1 MKNNQEI
8 VRVIGN
14 SILSAMLAMSATSVS
29 VFAQEKEDDVNPTEK
44 TETVYT
50 VLNADG
56 SVNNTIVSSWIHDED
71 GIHGISE
78 QLALKD
84 VKNVKTDEKPK
95 IHDDTYT
102 WNVKGNDVYYQGT
115 SNQQLPVRIQISY
128 AMDGKEMSLDEMQGK
143 SGHATI
149 TVKYQNMISEQTA
162 SGTIV
167 HPAYLAGGIL
177 NLDTDNYTNVS
188 CSSGKVISDGN
199 NQIVT
204 IVAVPGLEETLNSAG
219 LHSVVESIGISD
231 TCTIEA
237 DVDHFDV
244 DNLMIGLSSDFDLSE
259 LTQIQSMGDLSGSV
273 SQIVNAADLLEDGS
287 RQLYDGT
294 SQLKQKAAPLTNA
307 SGQVNV
313 LSDSLVKLNQG
324 ATNLNDGVQKY
335 TNGVSLLDQG
345 NKQLYKIHDG
355 VAQVSYAVSSSP
367 QSLEQGAKQLQQGL
381 HGLKQAT
388 DQIDPASLD
397 TLSAQIDQSKQTL
410 TTLQSMLEADGKT
423 LDGLDESL
431 KTAQIQ
437 LGALASDTTLSDQIT
452 AIVKDVTA
460 LQNTIDSDNDIV
472 KNYNDNI
479 QYQVNTIN
487 TQIDTINGQIATAQT
502 NINSAYEKAI
512 TQLNVALTAVGDD
525 EQAQEAI
532 NAAIN
537 QLGQERPRIGSTIDH
552 ISVEGLESLESLDP
566 SGLEQSA
573 QSLQKTI
580 SGLSEQ
586 LSSMQTSLS
595 KASGSLNGLDQDIT
609 KAMGTLNQMSALIQD
624 VKIGDV
630 DYKTMITQLQ
640 TAANQLSTGS
650 DQLVDGVDTL
660 SQGLQQLDEQSLN
673 GIDTVNA
680 ASQQLASNNES
691 LQNGSQQLKEGTD
704 LLAAQQNTLHSMSQ
718 GLQQLGDAFTQLN
731 NGALQLY
738 TGQQQFS
745 EQAMKPLQEMADL
758 AEGELS
764 TLTDT
769 MNEIKSL
776 SNQNKNF
783 AGAPAGAICKV
794 NYVFRIKE

>member
-1 MKNNQEI
+1 MKNNREI

-29 VFAQEKEDDVNPTEK
+29 VFAQEKEDDINPTEK

-115 SNQQLPVRIQISY
+115 SNQQLPVKIQISY

-177 NLDTDNYTNVS
+177 NLDTDNYANVS

-219 LHSVVESIGISD
+219 LHSVVETMGISD

-294 SQLKQKAAPLTNA
+294 SQLKQQAAPLTNA

-324 ATNLNDGVQKY
+324 ATDLNDGVQKY

-355 VAQVSYAVSSSP
+355 VAQVSHAVSSSP
-367 QSLEQGAKQLQQGL
+367 QSLQQGAQQLQQGL

-397 TLSAQIDQSKQTL
+397 TLSAQINQSKQTL
-410 TTLQSMLEADGKT
+410 STLQSMLDTDQTT
-423 LDGLDESL
+423 LEGLDESL
-431 KTAQIQ
+431 KTAQDQ
-437 LGALASDTTLSDQIT
+437 LGALARDTTLSDQIA
-452 AIVKDVTA
+452 AIVQDVTT
-460 LQNTIDSDNDIV
+460 LQQTVDSDKVIV
-472 KNYNDNI
+472 ENV
-479 QYQVNTIN
+479 QSQVNKIN
-487 TQIDTINGQIATAQT
+487 TQIDTINGQITTAQN
-502 NINSAYEKAI
+502 NINNAYDTAI
-512 TQLNVALTAVGDD
+512 TQLNDALTAVGDD
-525 EQAQEAI
+525 KQAQEAI
-532 NAAIN
+532 NDAIN
-537 QLGQERPRIGSTIDH
+537 KLGPKPEIGSKIDH
-552 ISVEGLESLESLDP
+552 ISVEELKSLESLDP

-573 QSLQKTI
+573 ESLQGKI
-580 SGLSEQ
+580 QGLSDK

-595 KASGSLNGLDQDIT
+595 KASESLNGLDQDIN
-609 KAMGTLNQMSALIQD
+609 KAMGTLDQMSTMIKN
-624 VKIGDV
+624 VKIGNV

-640 TAANQLSTGS
+640 TAANQLSSGS

-660 SQGLQQLDEQSLN
+660 SQGLQQLDEQSLT

-769 MNEIKSL
+769 MNEIKRL

-783 AGAPAGAICKV
+783 AGAPEGAICKV

>member
-219 LHSVVESIGISD
+219 LHSVVETMGISD

-367 QSLEQGAKQLQQGL
+367 QSLKQGAKQLQQGL

-410 TTLQSMLEADGKT
+410 TTLQSMLDTDQKT
-423 LDGLDESL
+423 LEGLNTSL
-431 KTAQIQ
+431 QTAKGQ
-437 LGALASDTTLSDQIT
+437 LDALANDTTLSKQIT
-452 AIVKDVTA
+452 AIVTDVTA
-460 LQNTIDSDNDIV
+460 LQKTIASDNEIV
-472 KNYNDNI
+472 EKDNQKI
-479 QYQVNTIN
+479 QSQVNEIN
-487 TQIDTINGQIATAQT
+487 TQIDTINGQIAAAQT
-502 NINSAYEKAI
+502 NIDNAYA
-512 TQLNVALTAVGDD
+512 TATSQLDAALQAAGDD
-525 EQAQEAI
+525 EQAQQAI
-532 NAAIN
+532 NAAKQ
-537 QLGQERPRIGSTIDH
+537 QLGQAPQIGSTIDH

-580 SGLSEQ
+580 QGLSEQ

-595 KASGSLNGLDQDIT
+595 DASGSLDDLDQDIT
-609 KAMGTLNQMSALIQD
+609 TAMDTLDQMSTMIKN

-640 TAANQLSTGS
+640 TAANQLSSGS

-731 NGALQLY
+731 NGALKLY

-783 AGAPAGAICKV
+783 AGAPEGAICKV

>member
-397 TLSAQIDQSKQTL
+397 TLSDQINQSKQTL
-410 TTLQSMLEADGKT
+410 TTLQSMLKADGQT
-423 LDGLDESL
+423 LEGLNTSL
-431 KTAQIQ
+431 QTAKDQVN
-437 LGALASDTTLSDQIT
+437 ALAKDTTLSNQIT
-452 AIVKDVTA
+452 AIVTDVTA
-460 LQNTIDSDNDIV
+460 LQTTVDSDNEIV
-472 KNYNDNI
+472 KNDNQTI
-479 QYQVNTIN
+479 QSKVDEIN
-487 TQIDTINGQIATAQT
+487 NKIAAINGQIATAQS
-502 NINSAYEKAI
+502 NIENAYAIANS
-512 TQLNVALTAVGDD
+512 QLDVALTAVGDD

-532 NAAIN
+532 KAAKQ
-537 QLGQERPRIGSTIDH
+537 QLGQEPLQVIDP
-552 ISVEGLESLESLDP
+552 IRVEGLESLKSLDP
-566 SGLEQSA
+566 SGLDKSA
-573 QSLQKTI
+573 ESLQETVQ
-580 SGLSEQ
+580 GLSKQ
-586 LSSMQTSLS
+586 LYSMQTSLS
-595 KASGSLNGLDQDIT
+595 KASGSLNDLDQDIT
-609 KAMGTLNQMSALIQD
+609 TAMDTLDQMSTLIQD

-640 TAANQLSTGS
+640 TAANQLSSGS

-680 ASQQLASNNES
+680 ASQQLVSNNEG
-691 LQNGSQQLKEGTD
+691 LQSGSQQLKEGTD

-783 AGAPAGAICKV
+783 AGAPEGAICKV